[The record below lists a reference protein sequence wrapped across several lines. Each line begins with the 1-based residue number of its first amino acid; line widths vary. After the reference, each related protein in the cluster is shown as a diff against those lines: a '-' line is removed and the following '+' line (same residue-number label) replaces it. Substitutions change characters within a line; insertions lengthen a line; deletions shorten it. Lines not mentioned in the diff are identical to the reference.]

1 MSDTV
6 PRGPLG
12 DARPD
17 TPHADT
23 RGDGPQPPEKVEDRE
38 NVGTVRPED
47 YPRNARDAGDVTGAS
62 NRGRRRSQAS
72 GAVSGSGAGAGG
84 GGNPEDFDSDAQ
96 GGGGGKMLRTDHG
109 PKVGADAPQGGS
121 R

>member
-17 TPHADT
+17 APHPDV
-23 RGDGPQPPEKVEDRE
+23 RGDGPQPPEKVENRE
-38 NVGTVRPED
+38 NVGTARPED
-47 YPRNARDAGDVTGAS
+47 YPKGARDAGDVTGAA
-62 NRGRRRSQAS
+62 NRGRRRSEGS
-72 GAVSGSGAGAGG
+72 GPVSGSGAGAGG
-84 GGNPEDFDSDAQ
+84 GGNPEDHDADAQ
-96 GGGGGKMLRTDHG
+96 GGGGGKAFRTDHG
-109 PKVGADAPQGGS
+109 PKRGADAPKGGS

>member
-47 YPRNARDAGDVTGAS
+47 YPGNARGAGDVTGAS

-96 GGGGGKMLRTDHG
+96 GGCGGKMLRTDRG